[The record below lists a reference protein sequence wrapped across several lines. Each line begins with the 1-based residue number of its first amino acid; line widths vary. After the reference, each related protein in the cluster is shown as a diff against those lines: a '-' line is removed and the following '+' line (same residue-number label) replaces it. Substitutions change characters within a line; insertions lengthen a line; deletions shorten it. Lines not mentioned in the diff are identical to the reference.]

1 MYSLLCSS
9 RAIKTNP
16 HYAEALN
23 NLGVLYRDEGRIEEA
38 IQSYAECLRID
49 PLSKN
54 AGQNRLLALNSLTRL
69 DSTVR
74 AAMTGVGNKEAE
86 HVNSMPAVN
95 GVGPTS
101 PTFISSPSI
110 HPPTDNKPTIPS
122 SISGSP
128 TSQHAPAFTPN
139 NPLSCLL
146 PPTPPEADQQ
156 LMDAVYEAH
165 RQWGVAFSA
174 LYERDR
180 YTDWPECFCE
190 SDTRVLTD
198 GGLLYL
204 EQIEARLAAGRRVL
218 FGCYEK
224 TSKRLRY
231 AEGKLVMSAAPSH
244 VMEFS
249 SQQQRPNNNKRQ
261 RLNSD
266 SDMSIRV
273 TPNHRMFAQL
283 DNNAAELELMPASS
297 LLSPPHAFSGDVRML
312 AYAEAGYQYDCAS
325 SELEQ
330 LQHELGLD
338 AEQLDAFS
346 SFVGY
351 WLVNGHISHRE
362 RAIVIVC
369 DAADGCWLEQLAV
382 RAGLPA
388 RLCTL
393 NEFGLHVTEPCWM
406 AWFADQLQ
414 APDRFHVAETDDESD
429 SELSP
434 HSFDNA
440 DKHLPRWM
448 VMELPRRYHHALL
461 RGLQRASGTWTDEEP
476 SIVTSSPSL
485 REQLMQILLH
495 CGFTCL
501 ARPLLDN
508 RWQMSWTVPPVD
520 TTSVN
525 DTCSPV
531 ISRQRGISVVPYC
544 AQRDGRVWCVEVDH
558 ADHLIIAQRAT
569 RSTTGAIDRLYRPL
583 VIGNCKKIKDR
594 QLRIGYLSADFFVH
608 SVSYFIEAPLTYRD
622 RTSMHV
628 SCYSN
633 VARKDKKTSFFEK
646 MCDTWRSIHDKNSK
660 EVADMVRRDR
670 IDILIELTGH
680 TAGNR
685 LDVMALHPAPV
696 QMTWIGYPN
705 TTGLPA
711 IDYRITDS
719 IVDPPNTTQKY
730 TETLLRLPGPF
741 LCYTPPPDAPTVTN
755 TPALKNGYITFGSFN
770 NLAKVNARVLAVW
783 CAILHSVPFS
793 RLLMKCKPFASPTV
807 VAKMHAKFAAFGIP
821 STRVDLISLLPTTTE
836 HLDAYAAV
844 DVSVD
849 TFPYA
854 GTTTTCEALF
864 MGVPVISLHKAE
876 PPLHAHNVGA
886 TLLSRIGAEPG
897 QVGMEAGLGPLL
909 IAESEREYV
918 DMAVRLCADVSRLQS
933 IRQGMRERM
942 LRSSL
947 CQGKQFVEQLELL
960 YRKAWETHCDK

>member
-1 MYSLLCSS
+1 MLVCSS

-69 DSTVR
+69 DATVR
-74 AAMTGVGNKEAE
+74 AAMTGAGTKEPDL
-86 HVNSMPAVN
+86 NGMPAGPN
-95 GVGPTS
+95 GVGPSS
-101 PTFISSPSI
+101 PTFITSPSI
-110 HPPTDNKPTIPS
+110 NPPTDNKTTVVPAAIV
-122 SISGSP
+122 GSP
-128 TSQHAPAFTPN
+128 APQQATAFTPT

-146 PPTPPEADQQ
+146 PLSPPEADQL
-156 LMDAVYEAH
+156 LMDSVYEAH

-180 YTDWPECFCE
+180 YTDWPEC
-190 SDTRVLTD
+190 
-198 GGLLYL
+198 
-204 EQIEARLAAGRRVL
+204 
-218 FGCYEK
+218 
-224 TSKRLRY
+224 
-231 AEGKLVMSAAPSH
+231 
-244 VMEFS
+244 
-249 SQQQRPNNNKRQ
+249 
-261 RLNSD
+261 
-266 SDMSIRV
+266 
-273 TPNHRMFAQL
+273 
-283 DNNAAELELMPASS
+283 
-297 LLSPPHAFSGDVRML
+297 
-312 AYAEAGYQYDCAS
+312 
-325 SELEQ
+325 
-330 LQHELGLD
+330 
-338 AEQLDAFS
+338 
-346 SFVGY
+346 
-351 WLVNGHISHRE
+351 
-362 RAIVIVC
+362 
-369 DAADGCWLEQLAV
+369 
-382 RAGLPA
+382 
-388 RLCTL
+388 
-393 NEFGLHVTEPCWM
+393 
-406 AWFADQLQ
+406 
-414 APDRFHVAETDDESD
+414 
-429 SELSP
+429 
-434 HSFDNA
+434 
-440 DKHLPRWM
+440 
-448 VMELPRRYHHALL
+448 
-461 RGLQRASGTWTDEEP
+461 
-476 SIVTSSPSL
+476 
-485 REQLMQILLH
+485 
-495 CGFTCL
+495 
-501 ARPLLDN
+501 
-508 RWQMSWTVPPVD
+508 
-520 TTSVN
+520 
-525 DTCSPV
+525 
-531 ISRQRGISVVPYC
+531 
-544 AQRDGRVWCVEVDH
+544 
-558 ADHLIIAQRAT
+558 
-569 RSTTGAIDRLYRPL
+569 
-583 VIGNCKKIKDR
+583 KKAKDR

-622 RTSMHV
+622 RALMHCT
-628 SCYSN
+628 CYSN

-646 MCDTWRSIHDKNSK
+646 MCDTWRSIHDKTSK
-660 EVADMVRRDR
+660 EVAEMVRRDR

-741 LCYTPPPDAPTVTN
+741 LCYTPPPDAPAVTN

-844 DVSVD
+844 DISVD

-864 MGVPVISLHKAE
+864 MGVPVITLHKSD

-886 TLLSRIGAEPG
+886 TLLSRIGAEAG

-909 IAESEREYV
+909 IAEHEREYV
-918 DMAVRLCADVSRLQS
+918 DMAVRLCADVNRLQS

-947 CQGKQFVEQLELL
+947 CQGKQFVQQLEQL
-960 YRKAWETHCDK
+960 YRKAWEAHCDK

>member
-1 MYSLLCSS
+1 MFSS

-69 DSTVR
+69 DTAVR
-74 AAMTGVGNKEAE
+74 AAMTGAGSKEAD
-86 HVNSMPAVN
+86 VNGMPAGN
-95 GVGPTS
+95 GVGP
-101 PTFISSPSI
+101 SSPSFI
-110 HPPTDNKPTIPS
+110 TSPSINPPSDNKPIIPAV
-122 SISGSP
+122 ISGSP
-128 TSQHAPAFTPN
+128 SSQLSPAFTPN
-139 NPLSCLL
+139 TPLSCLL
-146 PPTPPEADQQ
+146 PPSPTQEDQQ

-180 YTDWPECFCE
+180 YTDWPECFPE
-190 SDTRVLTD
+190 SETRVLTD
-198 GGLLYL
+198 AGLLYL
-204 EQIEARLAAGRRVL
+204 DEIEARLAAGQRVL

-224 TSKRLRY
+224 ASKRLRY
-231 AEGKLVMSAAPSH
+231 ADGKLVLSAAPSH
-244 VMEFS
+244 MIEFNSHQQS
-249 SQQQRPNNNKRQ
+249 SHNKRQ
-261 RLNSD
+261 KLYS
-266 SDMSIRV
+266 SSEMSIRV
-273 TPNHRMFAQL
+273 TPNHRMFTQF
-283 DNNAAELELMPASS
+283 DDSAAEFELMAASS
-297 LLSPPHAFSGDVRML
+297 LLSPPDEHSGSSVRML
-312 AYAEAGYQYDCAS
+312 AYAEMGYASDGSS
-325 SELEQ
+325 SELQQ
-330 LQHELGLD
+330 LQCNLD
-338 AEQLDAFS
+338 LRGERMDAF
-346 SFVGY
+346 FTV
-351 WLVNGHISHRE
+351 V
-362 RAIVIVC
+362 
-369 DAADGCWLEQLAV
+369 GCWLVSGYISSTERALVIDGGSADGRWLKQLVEQ
-382 RAGLPA
+382 AGLSA
-388 RLCTL
+388 HEHQSSECSVR
-393 NEFGLHVTEPCWM
+393 VTEPHWV
-406 AWFADQLQ
+406 AWFEHELLARDK
-414 APDRFHVAETDDESD
+414 FHVADTDDDSDSD
-429 SELSP
+429 SESP
-434 HSFDNA
+434 SQYPIHA
-440 DKHLPRWM
+440 EKRLPRWM
-448 VMELPRRYHHALL
+448 VMQMQRCHTTALL
-461 RGLQRASGTWTDEEP
+461 RGLQRGSVTLSNEECC
-476 SIVTSSPSL
+476 IVTASQPLS
-485 REQLMQILLH
+485 EQIMQVLLH
-495 CGFTCL
+495 CGFACL
-501 ARPLLDN
+501 VRARPEQ
-508 RWQMSWTVPPVD
+508 RWE
-520 TTSVN
+520 VN
-525 DTCSPV
+525 WADQSDAKGVGDTCSPT
-531 ISRQRGISVVPYC
+531 IERERGISVVPYC
-544 AQRDGRVWCVEVDH
+544 AERDGRVWCVEVDH
-558 ADHLIIAQRAT
+558 HDHLIIAQRAT
-569 RSTTGAIDRLYRPL
+569 RSPTGAVTRHYRPV
-583 VIGNCKKIKDR
+583 VIGNSKKIKDR

-622 RTSMHV
+622 RASMYV
-628 SCYSN
+628 TCYSN

-646 MCDTWRSIHDKNSK
+646 MCDTWRNVHDKNSK
-660 EVADMVRRDR
+660 EVAEMVRRDR

-741 LCYTPPPDAPTVTN
+741 LCYTPPPDAPVVTN

-844 DVSVD
+844 DISVD

-864 MGVPVISLHKAE
+864 MGVPVITLHKSE

-897 QVGMEAGLGPLL
+897 QTGMEAGLGPLL
-909 IAESEREYV
+909 IAETEREYV
-918 DMAVRLCADVSRLQS
+918 DMAVRLCADVNRLQS

-942 LRSSL
+942 MRSSL
-947 CQGKQFVEQLELL
+947 CQGKQFVEQLEQL
-960 YRKAWETHCDK
+960 YRKAWETHCDAQAR